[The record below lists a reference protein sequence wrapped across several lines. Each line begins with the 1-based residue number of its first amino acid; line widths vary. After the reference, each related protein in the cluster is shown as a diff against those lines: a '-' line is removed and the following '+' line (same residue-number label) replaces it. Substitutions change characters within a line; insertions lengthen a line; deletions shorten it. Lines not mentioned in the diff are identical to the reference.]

1 MLEVSTNQSQQGTS
15 QNGLTFSQLSL
26 RTSKKELRL
35 TLDNKAI
42 NLVIH
47 LELIFDDTLSRKQYI
62 QYLKQTCLNKRND
75 FNEQAFTEILW
86 S

>member
-47 LELIFDDTLSRKQYI
+47 LELIFDDTPFHGNNISSI
-62 QYLKQTCLNKRND
+62 
-75 FNEQAFTEILW
+75 
-86 S
+86 